1 MSINSFSID
10 SLQNDVKKAL
20 QNILELWLEWSTQ

>member
-10 SLQNDVKKAL
+10 LLQNIVKKAL

>member
-10 SLQNDVKKAL
+10 SLQNDVKKAI